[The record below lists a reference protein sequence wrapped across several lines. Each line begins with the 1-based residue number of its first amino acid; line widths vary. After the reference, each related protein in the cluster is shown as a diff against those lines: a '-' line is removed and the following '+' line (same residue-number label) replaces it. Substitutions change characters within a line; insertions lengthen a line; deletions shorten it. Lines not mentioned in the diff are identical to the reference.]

1 MWYYLLNL
9 WLCSAFDFG
18 FCIQRQSQ
26 NLKPKNT
33 KPKNERK
40 QGKSTAET
48 SQMIRS
54 MKRASTSIPTAYR
67 YKETLVGII

>member
-1 MWYYLLNL
+1 M
-9 WLCSAFDFG
+9 CSAFDFG

-26 NLKPKNT
+26 NVKPKNT

-40 QGKSTAET
+40 QGKSAAES

-54 MKRASTSIPTAYR
+54 VKRASTIIPTAYT
-67 YKETLVGII
+67 YKETPVGII